1 MCCPVVYVFAATL
14 LSALS
19 LIASTVIVNL
29 NRSSVSSTRPPR
41 GLLAVARAMACILCV
56 DVACRKSSPRHKSS
70 SEGDDEDDEA
80 NDVTVKRNGQS
91 YKSGV
96 IPLLE
101 VESASLQLQQQKMKM
116 ADDTAALLAEL
127 KLIHQDIAA
136 ELQLLTASI
145 KDQDSRDRVKKEWE
159 FLGRVLDRFLFW
171 LFLLANVIIL
181 SAFLAHPLSKG

>member
-1 MCCPVVYVFAATL
+1 VFAATL

-41 GLLAVARAMACILCV
+41 SLLAVARAMACVLCV

-80 NDVTVKRNGQS
+80 NDVTVKRNGRS

-101 VESASLQLQQQKMKM
+101 VESASPQLQQQQKMKM

-127 KLIHQDIAA
+127 MLIHQDIAA
-136 ELQLLTASI
+136 ELQLLTANI

-171 LFLLANVIIL
+171 LFLLANAIIL
-181 SAFLAHPLSKG
+181 SAFVAHPISKS

>member
-1 MCCPVVYVFAATL
+1 
-14 LSALS
+14 
-19 LIASTVIVNL
+19 
-29 NRSSVSSTRPPR
+29 VSSTRPPR
-41 GLLAVARAMACILCV
+41 SLLAVARAMACVLCV

-70 SEGDDEDDEA
+70 SESDDEDDEA
-80 NDVTVKRNGQS
+80 ITVKRNGQS

-145 KDQDSRDRVKKEWE
+145 KDQDFRDRVKKDWE